1 MPVGDRGRPV
11 IPDRMWTAFRAE
23 LDGISVPVSDLV
35 PRFEAMFLRKT
46 FNEPIQKCTDRAWIR
61 RYDGARVTHELLRAR
76 FDAVGH
82 ALAPHDRE
90 LFQLLLGQLDG
101 YAMSILP
108 LLTSTD
114 PIAMTKTGEL
124 VLDPAIQRNSEDRR
138 LAIKSLVARLLES
151 ADRPLLPE
159 AAAFVGAETPEE
171 RKMIIHR
178 LEGRIRRERESA
190 FEKAPGSRYPPVS
203 PHEAIGHLTGEA
215 DADHVPGKLV
225 GPRPDLLLPAG
236 ALFLD
241 ARS

>member
-1 MPVGDRGRPV
+1 
-11 IPDRMWTAFRAE
+11 
-23 LDGISVPVSDLV
+23 
-35 PRFEAMFLRKT
+35 MFLRKT

-76 FDAVGH
+76 FEAVGH

-90 LFQLLLGQLDG
+90 LFQLLIGQLDG
-101 YAMSILP
+101 YAMSIMP

-138 LAIKSLVARLLES
+138 LAIKSLVARLLDS

-203 PHEAIGHLTGEA
+203 PHQAIGHLTGRLTPITFRA
-215 DADHVPGKLV
+215 SSWDLDRIYYYLLV
-225 GPRPDLLLPAG
+225 HYFSTLALRWERKAPKTRRAFQESESMAHRESVRRPRRRNG
-236 ALFLD
+236 
-241 ARS
+241 S